1 MIIPHNF
8 KMNIYE
14 YAAKGKENDFPVFD
28 HCPSCGCLASGNL
41 HRHGYYWRYGI
52 EGEDH
57 IRIPICR
64 YKCLSCGITI
74 SILPDF
80 LIPYFQYT
88 LHMIIEG
95 IRRLLNKEKR
105 QNRQLQVQH
114 ANRFYEKFHW
124 VHSFFVDEGYRAGL
138 SGDMKKEALKYIT
151 RIVDMGVS
159 TFFRRSWGHL
169 STYFMGKLFL
179 PYLSREKNKIS
190 PT

>member
-179 PYLSREKNKIS
+179 PYLSRENNKIS